1 MLDPGCCRGEAVLG
15 RARCALTEAGR
26 RCSGWC
32 RGCGELGAL
41 GGHWGA
47 GTPLPS
53 TLAVLCPHPMHPSH
67 TKAQL
72 GPATSPAGPHP
83 PQPPSPPCAAAMCYG
98 PGPIY
103 QNSGENSPRV
113 AGALIWG
120 QCFPWDKITL
130 THRPPSDGVLFSSLL
145 QANIAGGHLSAGCY
159 GVSGM
164 GLQNPPL
171 DAVTWVPASVGCI
184 QAAPGCSCLGFLA
197 DTVKSWGFRAWES
210 SVLRAQEN
218 RLNHPA
224 FFTWLKNDSK
234 YLLGV
239 CLGQNSFFLLLPVQT
254 TRARSAARSRCAP
267 SAPAPPRTQQQH
279 GPGEEKVPNPKSWS
293 SFPAIL
299 GW

>member
-1 MLDPGCCRGEAVLG
+1 MLWLCLGPVITAGDASPNPAASRTPQHEAQPPNDGEEEFPGIPTHCSCLALCNGRCGMLDPSCCRGEAVLG

-83 PQPPSPPCAAAMCYG
+83 PQPPSPPCAAATCYG

-145 QANIAGGHLSAGCY
+145 QANIAGGHLSAGCS

-164 GLQNPPL
+164 GLQNPPG
-171 DAVTWVPASVGCI
+171 TW
-184 QAAPGCSCLGFLA
+184 
-197 DTVKSWGFRAWES
+197 
-210 SVLRAQEN
+210 
-218 RLNHPA
+218 
-224 FFTWLKNDSK
+224 
-234 YLLGV
+234 
-239 CLGQNSFFLLLPVQT
+239 
-254 TRARSAARSRCAP
+254 
-267 SAPAPPRTQQQH
+267 
-279 GPGEEKVPNPKSWS
+279 
-293 SFPAIL
+293 
-299 GW
+299 